1 MELYVLTME
10 STLDPII
17 ALAIQ
22 IVCIRT
28 VHQYTVSLVK
38 ANVLFKA
45 SCQIA
50 PLQLQ
55 LSNFNV
61 I

>member
-1 MELYVLTME
+1 ME

-17 ALAIQ
+17 ALGIQ

-38 ANVLFKA
+38 AVLFKA

>member
-1 MELYVLTME
+1 ME

-17 ALAIQ
+17 ALGIQ